1 MINRP
6 FLEALLEI
14 DNIKYY
20 DNDFLKYFKEA
31 EWSKHYD
38 DFQKDKKFH
47 YLVGFFML
55 INIYFI
61 NVYDS
66 T

>member
-1 MINRP
+1 VINRP

-20 DNDFLKYFKEA
+20 DNDYLKYFKEA

-38 DFQKDKKFH
+38 DF
-47 YLVGFFML
+47 
-55 INIYFI
+55 
-61 NVYDS
+61 
-66 T
+66 